1 MEIKDRILLA
11 ARELFTLRG
20 IKSVSMDDIAT
31 HLSMSKKTLYK
42 WFENKD
48 QIVEGVMRHHLG
60 QTQSECEVLLCS
72 AGSAIAELFGMMDW
86 MRSQFTEMHP
96 SIFHDLQKYYPASY
110 KLWLEHK
117 NHYILEQITD
127 NLRRGVQEG
136 LYRADLDIEVLARL
150 RLGQIEMAFNP
161 GMFPPRTFDL
171 QRVSLVALEHFML
184 GVATLK
190 GHKLIN
196 QYRQVTEEE

>member
-11 ARELFTLRG
+11 AQELFTHRG

-48 QIVEGVMRHHLG
+48 QIVEGVIRHHLCLN
-60 QTQSECEVLLCS
+60 QHECELLLTN
-72 AGSAIAELFGMMDW
+72 AVSAIDELFGLMGW
-86 MRSQFTEMHP
+86 MKSQFTDMHP
-96 SIFHDLQKYYPASY
+96 GIFHDLQKYYPVSWQ
-110 KLWLEHK
+110 LWLAHK
-117 NHYILEQITD
+117 NDYILEQITD
-127 NLRRGVQEG
+127 NLRRGMDEG
-136 LYRADLDIEVLARL
+136 LYRADLDVDVLARL
-150 RLGQIEMAFNP
+150 RLAEIEMAFNP
-161 GMFPPRTFDL
+161 TIFPPRTFDL
-171 QRVSLVALEHFML
+171 QRVSLITLEHFML